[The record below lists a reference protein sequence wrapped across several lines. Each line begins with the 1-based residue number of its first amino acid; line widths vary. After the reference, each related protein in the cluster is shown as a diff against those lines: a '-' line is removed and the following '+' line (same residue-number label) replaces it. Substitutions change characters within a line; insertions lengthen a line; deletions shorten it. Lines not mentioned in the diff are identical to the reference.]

1 MLAKIVAWANLIN
14 VEQRISPIYLFL
26 YRCLSLSLFELNKQK
41 RLLAELFANEG
52 HVVAIDMRQHATY
65 L

>member
-1 MLAKIVAWANLIN
+1 MLAKILAWANLIN
-14 VEQRISPIYLFL
+14 VEAKDFAN
-26 YRCLSLSLFELNKQK
+26 LSLSVFLFELNKQK

-52 HVVAIDMRQHATY
+52 RVVAIDMRQHATY